1 MDEGKVKIHFLS
13 TDKEEYK
20 IPSCRTE
27 CFLVERTKDLE
38 WESFG
43 FFPVSTPDQMW
54 KLEKITLPRNTVSY
68 LVVIKEMIKRPVG
81 FHPVEKVITSVGFS
95 LDLFLAAQNCAHP
108 IFYLLS
114 P

>member
-1 MDEGKVKIHFLS
+1 MDRFYKDLASPFPSLTYQISLPSCNTGKLCFVS
-13 TDKEEYK
+13 KEEYK

-68 LVVIKEMIKRPVG
+68 LVVIKEMIK
-81 FHPVEKVITSVGFS
+81 
-95 LDLFLAAQNCAHP
+95 
-108 IFYLLS
+108 
-114 P
+114 